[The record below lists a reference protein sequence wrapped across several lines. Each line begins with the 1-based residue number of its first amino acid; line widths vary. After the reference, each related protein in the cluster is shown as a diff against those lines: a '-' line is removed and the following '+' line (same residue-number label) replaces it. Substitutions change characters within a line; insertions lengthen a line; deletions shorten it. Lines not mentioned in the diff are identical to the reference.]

1 MFDRLPRSFH
11 IPLAC
16 SAAAVALAAGPATAD
31 AATSVVSHNW
41 GGYAVRTK
49 AGGKFRKVAGTWV
62 VRKPNC
68 STRSPGYSAEWVGL
82 GGFGQTHRLE
92 QTGTDVNCSA
102 AGKRHY
108 SAWYELL
115 PAKARRISMAVHPGD
130 TMSASVEVQG
140 TSVTIRMR
148 NRTTG
153 ALFTKTTTMQSPD
166 LSSAEWI
173 VEAPSDCADGTN
185 DCTVLPLAN
194 FGTIP
199 FSAASATTRHGSPQ
213 PISHSSFSAFK
224 IKLRSDT
231 GGYGATASALSSG
244 GTAFSVSYRKQV
256 ARSGA
261 RARTAASSRA
271 H

>member
-1 MFDRLPRSFH
+1 MFDRLPRSFR

-16 SAAAVALAAGPATAD
+16 SAAAAALAAGPATAA

-49 AGGKFRKVAGTWV
+49 SGAKFRKVAGTWV

-68 STRSPGYSAEWVGL
+68 STRSPGYSAAWVGL
-82 GGFGQTHRLE
+82 GGFGNSTHRLE
-92 QTGTDVNCSA
+92 QTGTDANCSA
-102 AGKRHY
+102 ASKRHY

-115 PAKARRISMAVHPGD
+115 PAGSNRIPMAVHPGD
-130 TMSASVEVQG
+130 TISASVEVQG
-140 TSVTIRMR
+140 TSVTLRMR

-153 ALFTKTTTMQSPD
+153 ALFTKTTSMQSPD
-166 LSSAEWI
+166 VTSAEWI
-173 VEAPSDCADGTN
+173 VEAPSDCTN
-185 DCTVLPLAN
+185 NGCTALPLAD

-199 FSAASATTRHGSPQ
+199 FSAASAATRHGDPQ
-213 PISHSSFSAFK
+213 PISNSSFSVFK
-224 IKLRSDT
+224 IKLMSDT

-244 GTAFSVSYRKQV
+244 GTGFSVSYRKQV

-261 RARTAASSRA
+261 RARTTPGSPA